1 MNTEYQWHLI
11 QCFTQNF
18 VLLSCCQ
25 ILCERVIHTQLYSPS
40 KAATIKKT
48 NKTKKKKRNKPF
60 QDKSNTTGQR
70 NSILGLIFSTQST
83 NDIAVLL
90 CLTFLAMVYFA
101 SFSLFFCY
109 LLLLPL
115 MANTVVYNEISIVV
129 NRSVIDLEHICD
141 TTRPAGHC
149 D

>member
-1 MNTEYQWHLI
+1 MTSYTV
-11 QCFTQNF
+11 FYTKF
-18 VLLSCCQ
+18 
-25 ILCERVIHTQLYSPS
+25 RVIILLPNFMRASYTHTALFAIKGSNN
-40 KAATIKKT
+40 KKT
-48 NKTKKKKRNKPF
+48 NKTKKKKRNKPL
-60 QDKSNTTGQR
+60 QDKSNTTGQH

-115 MANTVVYNEISIVV
+115 MANTVVY
-129 NRSVIDLEHICD
+129 SV
-141 TTRPAGHC
+141 
-149 D
+149 